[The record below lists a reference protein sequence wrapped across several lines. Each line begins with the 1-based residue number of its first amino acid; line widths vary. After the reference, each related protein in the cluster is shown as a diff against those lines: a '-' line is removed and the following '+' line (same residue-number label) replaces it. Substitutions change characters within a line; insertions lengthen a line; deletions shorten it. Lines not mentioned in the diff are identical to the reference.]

1 MGCKASE
8 TTRNINNT
16 FDPKTA
22 NEHTVQWC
30 FKKFCKEE
38 TPEDEE
44 HSGWPSEVDNNLL
57 RGSSK
62 LILSQPHENS
72 TSTMLQ
78 SFSIWSTLERWKSL
92 ISGCLMNWPPIKKII
107 ILKCR
112 LLLLY
117 TTTNHFSIRL
127 WCAIKNLIL
136 YDNQQHPPQWLD
148 QEEAPKHFP
157 KPNLHQKKVM
167 ITVSWSAACLI
178 HYSFLNRGETITFER
193 CAQWINEMHWQLQY
207 LQPALVKRRAPILQ
221 GNTQLHIIQS
231 TLQKLNELGDQV
243 LPHLPSSPDLL
254 PRLPLLQVSWQLC
267 AGKMLP
273 QPAGGRK
280 CFPRVHWIPKHGF
293 LCYRNKQTYFSLATM
308 CWF

>member
-1 MGCKASE
+1 MVIQHLNQIRKV
-8 TTRNINNT
+8 R
-16 FDPKTA
+16 K
-22 NEHTVQWC
+22 
-30 FKKFCKEE
+30 
-38 TPEDEE
+38 
-44 HSGWPSEVDNNLL
+44 L
-57 RGSSK
+57 SK
-62 LILSQPHENS
+62 WVCL
-72 TSTMLQ
+72 TSWL
-78 SFSIWSTLERWKSL
+78 K
-92 ISGCLMNWPPIKKII
+92 IKKII
-107 ILKCR
+107 ALRCH
-112 LLLLY
+112 LLLFY
-117 TTTNHFSIRL
+117 T
-127 WCAIKNLIL
+127 
-136 YDNQQHPPQWLD
+136 QQEIISRSDCDVQWKVDFIWQLAMTSSVFG
-148 QEEAPKHFP
+148 QRRSPKHFP

-254 PRLPLLQVSWQLC
+254 PRLPLLQVSWQLF

-293 LCYRNKQTYFSLATM
+293 LCYRNKPIYFSLGKM
-308 CWF
+308 CWL